1 MDCWET
7 AMFSNTVPNGGASRL
22 QVLRGDGVGALLAS
36 WCTRDLPPGQQQA
49 RRPHCQS
56 TAKPRAHACNSA
68 ASQLGGKQGMLRP
81 GRRRRAAAQ
90 RIPWCGGDHPTLFA
104 CCVLPSQ
111 VMRAASGSVTGR
123 ATLNRTCR
131 ARNARTLRQVSLTG
145 TCQGEGDV
153 SRG

>member
-1 MDCWET
+1 MLLVNCWT
-7 AMFSNTVPNGGASRL
+7 WDPLPGGRE
-22 QVLRGDGVGALLAS
+22 
-36 WCTRDLPPGQQQA
+36 A
-49 RRPHCQS
+49 RRPL
-56 TAKPRAHACNSA
+56 TALPQRVLVHATL
-68 ASQLGGKQGMLRP
+68 QHHKLGGRQGMLRP
-81 GRRRRAAAQ
+81 RRRRRSAARRVLWSA
-90 RIPWCGGDHPTLFA
+90 GSAPTLLA

-145 TCQGEGDV
+145 TCQVEGDV